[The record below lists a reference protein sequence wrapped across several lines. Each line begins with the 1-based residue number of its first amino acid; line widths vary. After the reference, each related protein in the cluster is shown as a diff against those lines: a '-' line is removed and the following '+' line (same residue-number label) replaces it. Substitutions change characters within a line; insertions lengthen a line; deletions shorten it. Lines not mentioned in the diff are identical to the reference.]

1 MLHLHHPQTLYTKLD
16 ILRLPT
22 EKLIL
27 RFFSDLAQRQHEE
40 VESGKAELGTLLF
53 SVGYLKQSSVIE
65 VDIIQGKNLPGLDKT
80 GESFFLKYMSFLNTQ
95 LLSSA

>member
-1 MLHLHHPQTLYTKLD
+1 MLQLHHPQALYTKLD

-40 VESGKAELGTLLF
+40 VKSGKAELGTLLI
-53 SVGYLKQSSVIE
+53 SVGYLKQSSVME
-65 VDIIQGKNLPGLDKT
+65 VDIIHGKSLPGLDKS
-80 GESFFLKYMSFLNTQ
+80 GESDKILTSP
-95 LLSSA
+95 